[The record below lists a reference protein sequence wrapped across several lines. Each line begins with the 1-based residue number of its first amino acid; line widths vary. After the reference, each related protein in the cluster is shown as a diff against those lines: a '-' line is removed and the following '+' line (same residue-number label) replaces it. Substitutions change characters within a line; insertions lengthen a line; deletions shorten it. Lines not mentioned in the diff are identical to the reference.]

1 MYIEKIK
8 IGSFGK
14 LSGREFDL
22 SEGINVMEGKN
33 ESGKSTLCE
42 FIKFVFYGL
51 SNKSIS
57 GGMSERK
64 RYISWKNN
72 RVSGSIVICDGQK
85 RYRIERAMTAHGSG
99 YKDEITVVDLSSNTP
114 VEGIKNPG
122 EHFFGIPE
130 EVFTHTVYVRQSD
143 GARFNGGDIGQ
154 AVENIFYSADE
165 NVNTEKALKKLDE
178 ARVLIKHKK
187 NTGRGMLDGCE
198 RERDDLTLRLANARN
213 ASAEIVSAETSLK
226 KNTDAMKKHRA
237 DGEALE
243 KTIRKS
249 QLSNVLAE
257 FEKCKDYKA
266 AIGKYYKGKN
276 EIYEA
281 TSYKG
286 FMPDDSYAAEAL
298 RLKNEVVFFSDSV
311 KSYEL
316 SSDEN
321 EIAVYSKELAGII
334 KDRGGKDG
342 FTEELTDLEKKSKAD
357 IVTGGIMALVAAVL
371 IVGGFMLG
379 NLFVGSLIL
388 FGIGIV
394 ALVACGV
401 SIFSHFT
408 VKGKLKTYM
417 ERFDVESMSDL
428 YSLIEKTEDSRMAE
442 ERRSERVKI
451 KEAQKSESQARL
463 DMALKNGAEHLKKWG
478 ITPEMNVKSVVKA
491 LEDVDTD
498 VKEIKK
504 NINLYDREIE
514 KNEAVL
520 GLLADRLRGYDEA
533 VCKEE
538 YDSLDCPEAEDLE
551 EAEKRLEF
559 TVKAREALTEK
570 INSLEKRLAELRA
583 VTEKPSDLES
593 RLNEVNQKI
602 AELEMKYEAYVLAYD
617 KILLAGVSLR
627 NRLAPGLSAVS
638 GTLMEGLTDGKY
650 KEIGVSDDLEM
661 TYTFEEEGDVF
672 TKSIDCVSAGT
683 QDLAYISLRLALA
696 ALFGKSGKKLPIVFD
711 EAFSRLDGERLANM
725 LEVIKRYSE
734 SGAQILVLSSQD
746 REENVLEKEGVNRI
760 YL

>member
-14 LSGREFDL
+14 LSDREFDL
-22 SEGINVMEGKN
+22 SEGINVLEGKN

-51 SNKSIS
+51 SNKNVN

-99 YKDEITVVDLSSNTP
+99 YKDEITVVDLSSNT
-114 VEGIKNPG
+114 VVDGIKNPG

-130 EVFTHTVYVRQSD
+130 EVFAHTVYVRQSE
-143 GARFNGGDIGQ
+143 GARFNGGDIGR

-187 NTGRGMLDGCE
+187 NTGRGMLEECE
-198 RERDDLTLRLANARN
+198 REREDLTVRLSRARN
-213 ASAEIVSAETSLK
+213 ASAEIVTAETSLK
-226 KNTDAMKKHRA
+226 KNTDAMKKHKA

-243 KTIRKS
+243 KTIRKA
-249 QLSNVLAE
+249 QLSKVLAE
-257 FEKCKDYKA
+257 FEKCKGYKA
-266 AIGKYYKGKN
+266 AIEKYYKGKN

-281 TSYKG
+281 TSYNG
-286 FMPDDSYAAEAL
+286 FMPDDSYASEAL
-298 RLKNEVVFFSDSV
+298 RLKNEIVFFSDSV
-311 KSYEL
+311 KSYEI
-316 SSDEN
+316 SSDEG
-321 EIAVYSKELAGII
+321 EVSVYSKELAGII

-342 FTEELTDLEKKSKAD
+342 FTEELADLEKKSKAD
-357 IVTGGIMALVAAVL
+357 VITAVILALVAAVL
-371 IVGGFMLG
+371 ITGGFMLG
-379 NLFVGSLIL
+379 ELFVGSLVL
-388 FGIGIV
+388 FGVGIAAAV
-394 ALVACGV
+394 GCGV
-401 SIFSHFT
+401 SIFSHT
-408 VKGKLKTYM
+408 AVKSKIKTYM
-417 ERFDVESMSDL
+417 ERFDVDSIDGL
-428 YSLIEKTEDSRMAE
+428 YTLIEKTEESRIAE
-442 ERRSERVKI
+442 EKRSERVKI

-463 DMALKNGAEHLKKWG
+463 DIALQNGAEHLKKWG
-478 ITPEMNVKSVVKA
+478 VTPEMNLSGIIKA
-491 LEDVDTD
+491 LEGVDVDI
-498 VKEIKK
+498 KEIKK

-514 KNEAVL
+514 KNEALL
-520 GLLADRLRGYDEA
+520 GLLLDQLNGFNEES
-533 VCKEE
+533 CKEE
-538 YDSLDCPEAEDLE
+538 YASLDCHEAENVE
-551 EAEKRLEF
+551 EAEKRLDF
-559 TVKAREALTEK
+559 TVKAREALAEK
-570 INSLEKRLAELRA
+570 INALEKRLAELRA
-583 VTEKPSDLES
+583 VNEKPSELES
-593 RLNEVNQKI
+593 RLNEVNKKI
-602 AELEMKYEAYVLAYD
+602 AELEIKYEAYVLAYD
-617 KILLAGVSLR
+617 KIQLAGVSLR

-672 TKSIDCVSAGT
+672 TKSIDCVSSGT

-696 ALFGKSGKKLPIVFD
+696 ALFGKSGKKLPVVFD

-734 SGAQILVLSSQD
+734 SGAQILVLSSQE
-746 REENVLEKEGVNRI
+746 REGNALEKEGVNRI
-760 YL
+760 NL